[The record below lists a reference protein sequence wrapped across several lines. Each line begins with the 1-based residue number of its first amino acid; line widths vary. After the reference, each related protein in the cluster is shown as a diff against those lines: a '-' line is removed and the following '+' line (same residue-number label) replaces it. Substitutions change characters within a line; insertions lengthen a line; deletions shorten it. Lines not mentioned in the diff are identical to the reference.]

1 MGMHVHELHAA
12 AVHAPL
18 VLLPSAT
25 ICDLVALTSKRRD
38 LDGLGRTLWWST
50 VGAGALAGVLGMAA
64 SQEVKADV
72 PETEDKIWLHGIGN
86 VAILLGGIG
95 IAVYRSTRRPS
106 LGQTLLGLAAS
117 GLSMYTAYLGGE
129 IVYGHG
135 AGVRA
140 MSPIAPAGVKK
151 SVPVLSAR
159 APGML
164 LKDAIRGLAW
174 LFRRTARAVRAP
186 ETVETHALH

>member
-1 MGMHVHELHAA
+1 MHVHELHAA

-18 VLLPSAT
+18 VLLPSAA
-25 ICDLVALTSKRRD
+25 ICDLVAVTTKRRD
-38 LDGLGRTLWWST
+38 LDRLGRTLWWST

-64 SQEVKADV
+64 SQEVKADA

-86 VAILLGGIG
+86 VAILVGGIG
-95 IAVYRSTRRPS
+95 IALYRGARRPS

-117 GLSMYTAYLGGE
+117 GLAMYTAYLGGE

-140 MSPIAPAGVKK
+140 MSPIAPAGVKQ
-151 SVPVLSAR
+151 SAPVLSAE
-159 APGML
+159 APRML
-164 LKDAIRGLAW
+164 LRDAIRGLGW
-174 LFRRTARAVRAP
+174 LLRRTARAVKAP
-186 ETVETHALH
+186 ETVEVQALH